1 MTTIKSGEKE
11 TERDRRSDL
20 KRGGDLD
27 RGSDV
32 AGDGRARRIGVVTV
46 GRSDYGIYR
55 TILKAIEQDPD
66 LELKLIVSGAHFSP
80 ELGYTYKAIEADG
93 YQVYERV
100 EMLLSSES
108 PEGIA
113 KSVGLG
119 VIGFAQCLNRQRP
132 DILLLLG
139 DRFEMYAA
147 AIAALP
153 LKIPIA
159 HIHGGELT
167 EGAFDDALRHSLTK
181 LSHIHFV
188 ATEDSARRVAQ
199 LGEEPWRITLSGAPG
214 LDNLE
219 SLGRVGSHEL
229 ESRYAI
235 DLTRPCLL
243 VTFHPVT
250 LEYERTEWQIT
261 QLLMALKS
269 ANMPVVFTGPNEDTH
284 HGIIRRTIEEYAA
297 RNASAWIV
305 DNLGTR
311 DYFSFMAAAAA
322 MVGNSSSGII
332 EAGSFKLPVVNVGN
346 RQRGRERGPNVIDVG
361 YSHEEILRGIT
372 KALRPQFRESI
383 KHMTNPYSRGNATAK
398 IVTTLKE
405 ISLDEDLVSKR
416 FHDLKAPSNSGTR
429 SSRQ

>member
-20 KRGGDLD
+20 KRGGDSG
-27 RGSDV
+27 RGSGV
-32 AGDGRARRIGVVTV
+32 QGDPRARRIGVVTV

-66 LELKLIVSGAHFSP
+66 LELRLIVSGSHLSP
-80 ELGYTYKAIEADG
+80 ELGYTFKAIEADG
-93 YQVYERV
+93 FQVDERV

-119 VIGFAQCLNRQRP
+119 VIGFAQCLNRLRP

-139 DRFEMYAA
+139 DRFEMHAA
-147 AIAALP
+147 ALAALP
-153 LKIPIA
+153 FKIPIA

-188 ATEDSARRVAQ
+188 ATEDYARRVAQ
-199 LGEEPWRITLSGAPG
+199 LGEEPWRITLSGAPV

-219 SLGRVGSHEL
+219 SLELVGYHEL
-229 ESRYAI
+229 ESKYAF
-235 DLTRPCLL
+235 DLTRSCLL

-261 QLLMALKS
+261 QLLVALKS

-297 RNASAWIV
+297 QNASAWIV

-311 DYFSFMAAAAA
+311 DYFSLMAAAGA

-346 RQRGRERGPNVIDVG
+346 RQRGRVRGPNVIDVG
-361 YSHEEILRGIT
+361 YNHEEILRGIK
-372 KALRPQFRESI
+372 KAVRPQFRASI
-383 KHMTNPYSRGNATAK
+383 KHMTNPYGRGNATAK
-398 IVTTLKE
+398 IIARLKE
-405 ISLDEDLVSKR
+405 ISLDRQLICKR
-416 FHDLKAPSNSGTR
+416 FYDIDIDANSPMR
-429 SSRQ
+429 ASRQ